1 MPEGNDRF
9 VVDASFLAEA
19 IEHVNDPCY
28 AKLFAD
34 ETTVYAPRLIY
45 CEIGNI
51 LLWEEK
57 KGIIE
62 LKRISSVRS
71 FLSTLRLHESD
82 FLEIYDLAKRTG
94 LTFYDA
100 SYLQSA
106 IDLKLPLATYDKQLR
121 TAAESCRIKLLP
133 VHQ

>member
-34 ETTVYAPRLIY
+34 ETAVYAPKLIY

-51 LLWEEK
+51 FLWKEK
-57 KGIIE
+57 KGVVE
-62 LKRISSVRS
+62 SERISFVRS
-71 FLSTLRLHESD
+71 FLSTVRLYESD

-100 SYLQSA
+100 SYLQTA
-106 IDLKLPLATYDKQLR
+106 IDLKLSLATYDKQLR
-121 TAAESCRIKLLP
+121 KAAENCKIKLLP
-133 VHQ
+133 

>member
-34 ETTVYAPRLIY
+34 EPAVYAPKLIY
-45 CEIGNI
+45 CEIGNVF
-51 LLWEEK
+51 LWKEK
-57 KGIIE
+57 KGVVE
-62 LKRISSVRS
+62 SERISIVRS
-71 FLSTLRLHESD
+71 FLSTVRLYESD

-100 SYLQSA
+100 SYLQTA

-121 TAAESCRIKLLP
+121 KAAENCKIKLLP
-133 VHQ
+133 

>member
-1 MPEGNDRF
+1 MLEGNDRF

-34 ETTVYAPRLIY
+34 ETAVYAPKLIY
-45 CEIGNI
+45 CEIGNV
-51 LLWEEK
+51 LLWKEK

-62 LKRISSVRS
+62 LERISSVRS

-133 VHQ
+133 